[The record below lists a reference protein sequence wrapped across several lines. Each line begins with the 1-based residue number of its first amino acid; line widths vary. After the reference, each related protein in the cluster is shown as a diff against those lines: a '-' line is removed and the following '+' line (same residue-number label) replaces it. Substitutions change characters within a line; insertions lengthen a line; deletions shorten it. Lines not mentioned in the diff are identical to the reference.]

1 MQLFQKRVHPT
12 VLSRPLDDISDN
24 WVPDIFASKCS
35 TIERPNSSEPIYICI
50 LHFLTSKAAKVKKWF
65 RTPTFQICFDVRKL
79 GRGILFVGYVL
90 AFGFLIYCW
99 VVVLSLFRQ
108 LGLENSAAS
117 RNSVVPMQ
125 AALGLRGRRP
135 MGSMSNDTS
144 IMMSANKENDP
155 GHVTPSTAAS
165 VRQPQSQQD
174 NDNGAFL
181 E

>member
-1 MQLFQKRVHPT
+1 MV
-12 VLSRPLDDISDN
+12 
-24 WVPDIFASKCS
+24 
-35 TIERPNSSEPIYICI
+35 SS
-50 LHFLTSKAAKVKKWF
+50 
-65 RTPTFQICFDVRKL
+65 PTFHFCFDVRKL

-90 AFGFLIYCW
+90 AFGFVIYCW

-125 AALGLRGRRP
+125 AVLRRP
-135 MGSMSNDTS
+135 MSSSDEVSNDTS

-155 GHVTPSTAAS
+155 GHVTPSTAS
-165 VRQPQSQQD
+165 VQPQSQQD
-174 NDNGAFL
+174 NNGASL